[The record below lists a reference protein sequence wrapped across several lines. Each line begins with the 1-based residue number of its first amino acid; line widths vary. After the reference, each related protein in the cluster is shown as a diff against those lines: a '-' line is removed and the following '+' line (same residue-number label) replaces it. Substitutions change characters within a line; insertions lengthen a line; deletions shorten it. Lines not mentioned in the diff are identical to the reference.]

1 MIELS
6 ALWEPIRLSLQTAV
20 AALLIV
26 FVAGTAAGW
35 CMSRYTFRGKLIIET
50 IFLLPTVLPPTV
62 VGFLLITIFG
72 TYGVVGNFL
81 YSLFDLSLMF
91 TWTAAV
97 ITAVI
102 VAFPFMYQSV
112 KVGLDSVDRDIENA
126 ARVDGAS
133 EWEVFLF
140 ISLPLSLKSIIAG
153 LVHRSARRRR
163 RALGEFGATL
173 MFAGNIPGRTQT
185 APIAIFTAME
195 AGNMTLAW
203 TLVVILVVISF
214 AMLLSIRTFAR

>member
-140 ISLPLSLKSIIAG
+140 ISLPLSLKSIISG
-153 LVHRSARRRR
+153 LVLSFS
-163 RALGEFGATL
+163 RALGEFGATF

-203 TLVVILVVISF
+203 TLVIILVVLSF